1 MVFGIWYFGIWYL
14 VYGILVYG
22 IWYIVFGIW
31 YFVNGKWYNVQATE
45 TVQLTVSK
53 FNVLNFDYERRQRRV

>member
-1 MVFGIWYFGIWYL
+1 VFFIFSESKSPGNFPRLQSESKTAQNASDERLNIDFW
-14 VYGILVYG
+14 
-22 IWYIVFGIW
+22 
-31 YFVNGKWYNVQATE
+31 E